1 MNRRNVVLAIIAA
14 LVLLAALAVGFGWF
28 SSEPVLTVYLRCDGE
43 VSGILSVATVSEN
56 GEQRSEESFDLETVC
71 EAGKVEFRG
80 YLSEESL
87 QFAFKRGDGET
98 VEVTTEYGSDIQRDE
113 NGFYAVLKIMNRPPF
128 IANDRI

>member
-1 MNRRNVVLAIIAA
+1 MNCRNVVLAAIAA
-14 LVLLAALAVGFGWF
+14 FVLLAALATGLGWF

-43 VSGILSVATVSEN
+43 VFGTLSIATVLEN
-56 GEQRSEESFDLETVC
+56 GEQGSEESFDLETVC

-80 YLSEESL
+80 YLSQESL
-87 QFAFKRGDGET
+87 QFVFERGDGET
-98 VEVTTEYGSDIQRDE
+98 VEVTSEYGRDIQRDQ